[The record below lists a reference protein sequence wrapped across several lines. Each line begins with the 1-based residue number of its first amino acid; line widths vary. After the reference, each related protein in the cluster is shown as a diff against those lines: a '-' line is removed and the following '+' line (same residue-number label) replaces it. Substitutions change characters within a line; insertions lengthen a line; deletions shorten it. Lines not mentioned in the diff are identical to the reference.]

1 MIFYQLSI
9 MCVGRYT
16 AGYEVPLV
24 RGMPYV
30 TVFFTSLTPVL
41 KFAHAVLSV
50 TGSGSRYQVSLN
62 NGQEWLVYTAP
73 ALSLTQAGDY
83 VSAGE
88 RFTGSVRVA
97 CVKGYQG
104 DVDTLDTYSGKIPL
118 GGRISAVA
126 SGESFFAEQNL
137 SIPYIILLEAVSL
150 LIAVSTFLPK
160 YDPTI

>member
-1 MIFYQLSI
+1 MS
-9 MCVGRYT
+9 VVRYT

-30 TVFFTSLTPVL
+30 TVFFTDLTPVL

-50 TGSGSRYQVSLN
+50 TGSGSRYKVSLN

-73 ALSLTQAGDY
+73 ALSLTKAGDY

-88 RFTGSVRVA
+88 KFTGSVRVA
-97 CVKGYQG
+97 CVKRGQG
-104 DVDTLDTYSGKIPL
+104 DLDTLDTYSGKIPL

-126 SGESFFAEQNL
+126 TG
-137 SIPYIILLEAVSL
+137 
-150 LIAVSTFLPK
+150 
-160 YDPTI
+160 

>member
-1 MIFYQLSI
+1 MS
-9 MCVGRYT
+9 VGRYT

-30 TVFFTSLTPVL
+30 TVFFTSLKPIL

-73 ALSLTQAGDY
+73 ALSLTKAGDY

-88 RFTGSVRVA
+88 KFTGSVRVA
-97 CVKGYQG
+97 CVKGEQG
-104 DVDTLDTYSGKIPL
+104 DVDTLDTYSGRIPL
-118 GGRISAVA
+118 GGSISAVA
-126 SGESFFAEQNL
+126 SGKSQ
-137 SIPYIILLEAVSL
+137 
-150 LIAVSTFLPK
+150 
-160 YDPTI
+160 